1 MGMTS
6 PFPEP
11 ESPELEQFAVYA
23 KAEIGAMLRNLAEEG
38 VLMTA
43 YFDGDPGFLVSVILE
58 VNPDFEEVIFDYAV
72 DPVAQKTP
80 AGFQHIVFV
89 GFLEHIKVQ
98 FVARLAEAMQ
108 HDNRPAFRIR
118 LPDSLLRL
126 QRRDFFRVRPPL
138 SKPAKCLVA
147 YGDDGKQ
154 YESLRVLDLSV
165 GGLAVMTY
173 PEKFD
178 LPAARLIENCYLD
191 LPGVG
196 SIGVNILVRHIDT
209 LAKDEKAR
217 RCGCEFV
224 DMAPASRMMLQRYIN
239 QIDAENR
246 KVASIK
252 RVA

>member
-1 MGMTS
+1 MAMTS

-11 ESPELEQFAVYA
+11 ESPELERFAVYS
-23 KAEIGAMLRNLAEEG
+23 KVEIAAMLRTLLDEG
-38 VLMTA
+38 VLLTA
-43 YFDGDPGFLVSVILE
+43 YFDGDPGFLVTVVLE
-58 VNPDFEEVIFDYAV
+58 VNADFEEVIFDYAV
-72 DPVAQKTP
+72 DPIAQKRLL
-80 AGFQHIVFV
+80 ASKHIVFV

-98 FVARLAEAMQ
+98 FVARLAEPTQ
-108 HDNRPAFRIR
+108 HDDRPAFRIR
-118 LPDSLLRL
+118 MPDALLRL
-126 QRRDFFRVRPPL
+126 QRRDFFRVRPPM
-138 SKPAKCLVA
+138 SKPAKCLVP
-147 YGDDGKQ
+147 YGADSKQ

-165 GGLAVMTY
+165 GGMAVMTY

-178 LPAARLIENCYLD
+178 LPLAQAIENCYLD

-196 SIGVNILVRHIDT
+196 SVSVSLMVRHIDPV
-209 LAKDEKAR
+209 AKDEKAR

-224 DMAPASRMMLQRYIN
+224 DMPPASRVMLQRYIN

>member
-11 ESPELEQFAVYA
+11 ESPELERFAVYS
-23 KAEIGAMLRNLAEEG
+23 KVEIAAMLRNLGDEN
-38 VLMTA
+38 VLLTA
-43 YFDGDPGFLVSVILE
+43 YFDGSPGFLVTVVLE
-58 VNPDFEEVIFDYAV
+58 VNDDFEEVIFDNAV
-72 DPVAQKTP
+72 DPIAQKRLL
-80 AGFQHIVFV
+80 ASKHIVFV
-89 GFLEHIKVQ
+89 GFLAHIKVQ
-98 FVARLAEAMQ
+98 FIARLAEATQ
-108 HDNRPAFRIR
+108 YEDRPAFRIR
-118 LPDSLLRL
+118 MPESLLRL

-138 SKPAKCLVA
+138 SKPAKCLVP
-147 YGDDGKQ
+147 YGEDSKQ
-154 YESLRVLDLSV
+154 YESLRVLDLSA
-165 GGLAVMTY
+165 GGMAVMTH

-178 LPAARLIENCYLD
+178 LPISRVIENCYLD

-196 SIGVNILVRHIDT
+196 SVSVSLTVRHVD
-209 LAKDEKAR
+209 AVPKDEKAR

-224 DMAPASRMMLQRYIN
+224 DMPPASRVMLQRYIN

>member
-11 ESPELEQFAVYA
+11 ESPDLERFAVYS
-23 KAEIGAMLRNLAEEG
+23 KVEIAAMLRHLANEN
-38 VLMTA
+38 VLLTA
-43 YFDGDPGFLVSVILE
+43 YFDGDPGFLVTVVLE
-58 VNPDFEEVIFDYAV
+58 VNADFEEVIFDYAV
-72 DPVAQKTP
+72 DPIAQKRLL
-80 AGFQHIVFV
+80 ASKHIVFV

-98 FVARLAEAMQ
+98 FVAHLAETTQ

-118 LPDSLLRL
+118 MPESLLRL
-126 QRRDFFRVRPPL
+126 QRRDFFRVRPPM
-138 SKPAKCLVA
+138 SKPAKCLVP
-147 YGDDGKQ
+147 YSEDSKQ
-154 YESLRVLDLSV
+154 YEQLRILDLSV
-165 GGLAVMTY
+165 GGMAVMTY

-178 LPAARLIENCYLD
+178 LPVGRVIENCYLD

-196 SIGVNILVRHIDT
+196 SIGISLMVRHID
-209 LAKDEKAR
+209 AVPKDEKAR

-224 DMAPASRMMLQRYIN
+224 DMPPASRVMLQRYIN

>member
-11 ESPELEQFAVYA
+11 ESPDLERFSVYS
-23 KAEIGAMLRNLAEEG
+23 KVEIAAMLRNLAQEG
-38 VLMTA
+38 VLLTA
-43 YFDGDPGFLVSVILE
+43 YFDADPGFLVTVVLE

-72 DPVAQKTP
+72 DPIAQKRLLDSK
-80 AGFQHIVFV
+80 HIVFV

-98 FVARLAEAMQ
+98 FIARLAEATQ

-118 LPDSLLRL
+118 MPESLLRL
-126 QRRDFFRVRPPL
+126 QRRDFFRVRPPM
-138 SKPAKCLVA
+138 SKPAKCLVP
-147 YGDDGKQ
+147 YGEDGKQ

-178 LPAARLIENCYLD
+178 LPQTRMIENCYLD
-191 LPGVG
+191 LPGIG
-196 SIGVNILVRHIDT
+196 SISVTIAVRHIDPVP
-209 LAKDEKAR
+209 KDEKAR
-217 RCGCEFV
+217 RCGCEIV

-239 QIDAENR
+239 HLDAENR